1 MADHSSPR
9 IAVVGIGGKWST
21 ECLADALERRTGYR
35 LVIDITRVTL
45 DLENNTLWYDG
56 QNLCE
61 LDGLVIK
68 KVTSAYSPETLER
81 LELLRVAESRGVR
94 CFSSISAIQSLVNRL
109 NCTVAMSTAGIPM
122 PETTVTEQL
131 NEAISAVNRYGEAVL
146 KPLFSTKAR
155 GMKVLSADMGS
166 QELNQQLADFKTRNP
181 LLYIQKKYDLAGE
194 DYGLVFLGESYLC
207 AYSRRGAKD
216 SWNTTINSGGKYQ
229 SHQPPSDIIML
240 ADRARALFNLDYTTV
255 DIAVTPEGPVVFE
268 VSAFGG
274 FRGVND
280 GAGLDAADL
289 YAAYVLQSM
298 GFGP

>member
-1 MADHSSPR
+1 MADHSLPKV
-9 IAVVGIGGKWST
+9 AVVGIGGKWST

-45 DLENNTLWYDG
+45 DLEKNTLWYDG

-68 KVTSAYSPETLER
+68 KVTSDYSPETLER
-81 LELLRVAESRGVR
+81 LELLRVAESCGVR

-109 NCTVAMSTAGIPM
+109 NCTVALGTAGIPM

-155 GMKVLSADMGS
+155 GMKVLSANMGS
-166 QELNQQLADFKTRNP
+166 QELTQQMADFKARNP
-181 LLYIQKKYDLAGE
+181 LLYLQKKYDLAGE

-207 AYSRRGAKD
+207 AYSRQGAKD

-229 SHQPPSDIIML
+229 SHQPPPDIIRL

-255 DIAVTPEGPVVFE
+255 DVAVTPEGPVVFE

-274 FRGVND
+274 FRGVSE
-280 GAGLDAADL
+280 GTGLDPADL
-289 YAAYVLQSM
+289 YAAYVLKRM
-298 GFGP
+298 GFDP